1 MASFKI
7 LFKKSVEKDLRG
19 IDRSQVAKLLG
30 AIEKLAASPFSPS
43 SRPLVGG
50 HKTFRLRV
58 GNYRVIYF
66 INDDDST
73 IEVQRIAHRREV
85 YRN

>member
-19 IDRSQVAKLLG
+19 IDRTQIIKILM
-30 AIEKLAASPFSPS
+30 AIEKLAFSPFPS
-43 SRPLVGG
+43 NSRQLVGG
-50 HKTFRLRV
+50 YKTFRLRV

-66 INDDDST
+66 INEITST
-73 IEVQRIAHRREV
+73 IEVQRIAHRRDV